1 MPANNPALPAE
12 DEYFVDSEGRTRKKK
27 PEDEYYVDSEGR
39 TRKKKPKKK
48 VARLLVPV
56 PEVQHASD
64 FRDYK

>member
-1 MPANNPALPAE
+1 MPANNPALPA
-12 DEYFVDSEGRTRKKK
+12 
-27 PEDEYYVDSEGR
+27 EDEYYVDSEGR

-56 PEVQHASD
+56 REVQHASD